1 MDRNTLLASFVLLL
15 IAFGIGCGGQRPI
28 VVGSKNFTE
37 QWILG
42 ELIAQQ
48 IEGCAH
54 LPVERRFGLGGTLLA
69 HQAIVS
75 GEIDIYPEYTGT
87 ALTTVLHEDPAGR
100 TPEQILARV
109 REFYREKF
117 GVLWLDPLGF
127 ENTFAMAIPGQ
138 LARQR
143 RLRTLGDAARSDFAF
158 RLGVGY
164 EFEQRPDGLSG
175 LLKLYP
181 LKLDGAPRSMDLG
194 LLYKAIEQGQ
204 VDMVAGNSTDGQIA
218 AMALTVL
225 EDDRNYFPPY
235 WAAVLVRNALSNTPV
250 PGCLSQL
257 SGRISLEAIRDAN
270 RRMEAGSQEAHESA
284 RRILE
289 ALTQSEGE
297 ASAPLPQMNNGH

>member
-1 MDRNTLLASFVLLL
+1 
-15 IAFGIGCGGQRPI
+15 
-28 VVGSKNFTE
+28 
-37 QWILG
+37 
-42 ELIAQQ
+42 
-48 IEGCAH
+48 
-54 LPVERRFGLGGTLLA
+54 
-69 HQAIVS
+69 
-75 GEIDIYPEYTGT
+75 
-87 ALTTVLHEDPAGR
+87 
-100 TPEQILARV
+100 
-109 REFYREKF
+109 
-117 GVLWLDPLGF
+117 
-127 ENTFAMAIPGQ
+127 MAVPGQ

-143 RLRTLGDAARSDFAF
+143 RLQTLSDAARSDHAF

-164 EFEQRPDGLSG
+164 EFEQRPDGLPG

-181 LKLDGAPRSMDLG
+181 LKLAGAPHSMDLG

-235 WAAVLVRNALSNTPV
+235 RAAVLVRNALNNTAV
-250 PGCLSQL
+250 PRCLSQL

-270 RRMEAGSQEAHESA
+270 RRMEAGSQEAREIA